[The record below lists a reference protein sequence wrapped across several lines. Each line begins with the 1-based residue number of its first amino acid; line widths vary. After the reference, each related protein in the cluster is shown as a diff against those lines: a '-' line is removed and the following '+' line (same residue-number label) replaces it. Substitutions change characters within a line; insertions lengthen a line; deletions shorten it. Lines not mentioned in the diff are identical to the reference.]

1 MIALLFALTMQA
13 ATPDIVVSGKSLADA
28 YKSCVEQ
35 TCPPLRDA
43 QVSIA
48 YAEQQFRQGAYQ
60 QARKTLAAA
69 VARNK
74 QNGATDPKPVAALYE
89 AYATVSLH
97 DGEMD
102 VFKRAVAGQVRTLRE
117 NLPAND
123 PAVMAAAF
131 ATGDM
136 WVSLGNGRA
145 AESSYRAVERQAMAD
160 GNATLAMLATLRRVG
175 LANARNDPAGAAR
188 LLAEAEARPAAADPA
203 LRSVLQVV
211 RLRIAAQRADDDQV
225 DRLVREIG
233 HDTATRPVLI
243 WGPPYEP
250 TAQAA
255 ARDAAAKFD
264 FLNPVPPRSS
274 DLNPIQWVD
283 IGFWIKPDG
292 KTDDA
297 EILRGSR
304 STGWA
309 GYLVKQVSERR
320 YTGTPAAAGS
330 HGVYRIERFSLRGT
344 YQTPVDSNIRRR
356 SGPSELEVLDLT
368 QPDKTMTASR

>member
-1 MIALLFALTMQA
+1 MIALLFVLTMQA
-13 ATPDIVVSGKSLADA
+13 ATPDIVVSGKRLAEA
-28 YKSCVEQ
+28 YEACVEQ
-35 TCPPLRDA
+35 GCPPLRDA

-48 YAEQQFRQGAYQ
+48 FAEQQFRQGAYQ
-60 QARKTLAAA
+60 KARHTLAAA

-74 QNGATDPKPVAALYE
+74 DNAAVAPKPVAALYE

-102 VFKRAVAGQVRTLRE
+102 VFKKAVGGQVRTLRD
-117 NLPAND
+117 NLPPND
-123 PAVMAAAF
+123 PAVTAAAF

-145 AESSYRAVERQAMAD
+145 AESSYRAVERQALANGD
-160 GNATLAMLATLRRVG
+160 ATLAMLATLRRVG
-175 LANARNDPAGAAR
+175 LANARRDPAGATR

-211 RLRIAAQRADDDQV
+211 RLRLAAKRADDAAV
-225 DRLVREIG
+225 DRLVRDIG
-233 HDTATRPVLI
+233 HETSARPILI
-243 WGPPYEP
+243 WSPPYEP
-250 TAQAA
+250 TAQAS
-255 ARDAAAKFD
+255 AREDAAKFGSVD
-264 FLNPVPPRSS
+264 PVPVRSS
-274 DLNPIQWVD
+274 DVDPMQWVD

-309 GYLVKQVSERR
+309 NYLVKQVSERR
-320 YTGTPAAAGS
+320 YTGSPGPDRGN
-330 HGVYRIERFSLRGT
+330 GVYRIERFSLRGT
-344 YQTPVDSNIRRR
+344 YQVPTGSLISRRG
-356 SGPSELEVLDLT
+356 GPAALQVLDLT
-368 QPDKTMTASR
+368 APETRVTASR